1 VVALINSFAL
11 TGRLAEAVAD
21 DALLVAEGRIVVE
34 ALVQAPLLA
43 PVAGAAAAE
52 DEGDGGVVAAT
63 VDLDGGIVLVLAPC
77 AARRVTL
84 QVVHV
89 LVVDRGRRRGE
100 EDRQPSK
107 RFGARHSRSSEE
119 SYPMRSKHDG

>member
-21 DALLVAEGRIVVE
+21 DALLVAEGRVVVK
-34 ALVQAPLLA
+34 ALIQAPLLA
-43 PVAGAAAAE
+43 PVAAAE
-52 DEGDGGVVAAT
+52 DDGDGGVVAAA

>member
-21 DALLVAEGRIVVE
+21 DALLVAEGRVVVK
-34 ALVQAPLLA
+34 ALIQAPLLA
-43 PVAGAAAAE
+43 PVAAAE
-52 DEGDGGVVAAT
+52 DDGDGGVVAAA

-77 AARRVTL
+77 AARRVAL

-89 LVVDRGRRRGE
+89 LVVDRCRRRGEEHARGE

-107 RFGARHSRSSEE
+107 RFGARHSRSSER
-119 SYPMRSKHDG
+119 RSIPDR